1 MKQISISIEFNTK
14 QQASIIASALQPEII
29 ETIPHTKV
37 SITTKDATLLLKIS
51 ARQTSTLRAAC
62 NSYLRWMQTALSV
75 HVII

>member
-14 QQASIIASALQPEII
+14 QQASIIALALQPEII
-29 ETIPHTKV
+29 ESIPYTKV